1 MANKYF
7 TAWDQVT
14 LSPEADERIRTAL
27 AAAQNS
33 KNNVVPLYTGN
44 TSKKR
49 VRNTA
54 RITLVAAV
62 VVCLLSVTA
71 LAVSIGR
78 IVFTEKDILVA
89 QEGEEEPSEYVE
101 LDFDATTNDPIH
113 MGVWTLD
120 VPKRFEET
128 EGSYYR
134 DGDAGTYWKNGADQR
149 IIFEY
154 QAADLGYGQTLIAQA
169 DIREKQDVTVNGAP
183 GHIYTYADNFGN
195 LWTALYWVDEEKGV
209 GFRLLCEDDSIDL
222 LTLAETAHQTDDKP
236 ETNADTLDAI
246 AEFGDWAPAALPGGY
261 TEYISSGMPSKYGG
275 EGNYGY
281 VYRTYVNDAG
291 YTIKL
296 DYEVTYDWATYETY
310 VDYYRDLPEDVG
322 GYIVTDVTVRG
333 LPAGLVENA
342 DGTPYMLAWISEDG
356 SLAFKMYAEALTSDE
371 LIAVANSVALQ

>member
-1 MANKYF
+1 MVNKF
-7 TAWDQVT
+7 LTAWDQVT
-14 LSPEADERIRTAL
+14 LSPEADERIRAAL
-27 AAAQNS
+27 VAAQNS
-33 KNNVVPLYTGN
+33 KNNVIPLHAGN

-54 RITLVAAV
+54 RFTFIAAV
-62 VVCLLSVTA
+62 MVCLLSVTA
-71 LAVSIGR
+71 LAVGIGR
-78 IVFTEKDILVA
+78 IVFTENDVLIGRA
-89 QEGEEEPSEYVE
+89 GEDEPTEYVE
-101 LDFDATTNDPIH
+101 LDFDATTDDPIH

-120 VPKRFEET
+120 VPEGFKET

-134 DGDAGTYWKNGADQR
+134 DSNAGTYWENGANQR

-154 QAADLGYGQTLIAQA
+154 QAADLGYGHTQIPKA
-169 DIREKQDVTVNGAP
+169 DIREKQDVTVNSAP

-236 ETNADTLDAI
+236 EADANTLDAI
-246 AEFGDWAPAALPGGY
+246 AEFGDWVPAALPDGY
-261 TEYISSGMPSKYGG
+261 AEYISSGMPSEYGG

-281 VYRTYVNDAG
+281 VNRTYVNDAG

-310 VDYYRDLPEDVG
+310 VDYYRDLPEDMG
-322 GYIVTDVTVRG
+322 GYIVSDVTVQG

-356 SLAFKMYAEALTSDE
+356 ALAFKMYAEALTSDE